1 MKYVNVASLERCY
14 ELLAEKIAIQN
25 PDNKS
30 MKISFH
36 SGCVW
41 EQEGYK
47 YDVWR
52 NAHDAIAAIPWDE
65 PELVGSGKI
74 KEGALNALRASDNL
88 VDWSD
93 IIYFDDIRQ
102 TKELEHALCGLYAPN
117 ASVKDELSFGALKA
131 VIKNKY
137 ALLSYLFFAKDKEK
151 YMVMRPDNF
160 AWRLNKIGVKQPPPL
175 NAE

>member
-93 IIYFDDIRQ
+93 IIY
-102 TKELEHALCGLYAPN
+102 
-117 ASVKDELSFGALKA
+117 
-131 VIKNKY
+131 
-137 ALLSYLFFAKDKEK
+137 
-151 YMVMRPDNF
+151 
-160 AWRLNKIGVKQPPPL
+160 LNPL
-175 NAE
+175 NWDG